1 MYQNCCRKCG
11 STSLHTEVKGN
22 NTGLYCDDCGAWQRW
37 LGKDELRAFEYSMRE
52 ATKEEEDSVNRYI
65 EIISKSTGVNFYD
78 KEDDVPKTSCDIPM
92 PEVVECYKPKTIA
105 RIKLC
110 GAMIFTVTERMSW
123 EKPTEEQIKNL
134 HDMLCID
141 IEILEDGE

>member
-1 MYQNCCRKCG
+1 MYQNCCRKYG
-11 STSLHTEVKGN
+11 STSLYTEVKGN

-37 LGKDELRAFEYSMRE
+37 LGKDELRAFEYSQ
-52 ATKEEEDSVNRYI
+52 
-65 EIISKSTGVNFYD
+65 KSRL
-78 KEDDVPKTSCDIPM
+78 PKTSCDIPM
-92 PEVVECYKPKTIA
+92 PKVVASSPKTIA

-110 GAMIFTVTERMSW
+110 GGAMIFTVTDYMSW
-123 EKPTEEQIKNL
+123 KKPTEEQIKNL

>member
-52 ATKEEEDSVNRYI
+52 ATKEEKDSVNKYI
-65 EIISKSTGVNFYD
+65 HKNHNYQKQVAIFRCRKS
-78 KEDDVPKTSCDIPM
+78 
-92 PEVVECYKPKTIA
+92 
-105 RIKLC
+105 
-110 GAMIFTVTERMSW
+110 
-123 EKPTEEQIKNL
+123 
-134 HDMLCID
+134 
-141 IEILEDGE
+141 